1 MCPQILVPT
10 KIENYVQTKQVI
22 STKELAQT
30 FNLTQTTAMNY
41 LSRLAKTGQIK
52 NIRKGTYQTKNNNN
66 KQQQT
71 TNPSLPP
78 DLLNI
83 VHQINTA
90 MPMTKITTWSLQMI
104 SNYTHYMIG
113 KNLTFIETTKT
124 LSNSIR
130 DLLLS
135 KGYHAILSPQKRDY
149 QQYALYPQTPIFI
162 LERKETYGLT
172 QQDNYFTPTIERLWV
187 DIYYYSSRKDL
198 AFDSFEL
205 GLIFATMVEKG
216 VINFDRLLRYAT
228 RRGCFNEILLF
239 LHELRK
245 QNTKLNQILDKTSLF
260 GRQEIF
266 KVIDALVEGA
276 KTQ

>member
-1 MCPQILVPT
+1 MCPQILVPA

-22 STKELAQT
+22 STKEVAQT

-52 NIRKGTYQTKNNNN
+52 NISKGTYQTKNNN
-66 KQQQT
+66 KQQTT
-71 TNPSLPP
+71 TNPSLPQ

-83 VHQINTA
+83 VNQINTA

-113 KNLTFIETTKT
+113 KNLMFIETTKT

-135 KGYHAILSPQKRDY
+135 KGYHAVLSPQKRDY
-149 QQYALYPQTPIFI
+149 QQYALYPQTPLFI
-162 LERKETYGLT
+162 LERKEAYALT

-205 GLIFATMVEKG
+205 GLIFATMVEQG

-239 LHELRK
+239 LYELRK
-245 QNTKLNQILDKTSLF
+245 QNSKLNQIIEEGNLF
-260 GRQEIF
+260 GRREVF
-266 KVIDALVEGA
+266 TVIDAMVEGA
-276 KTQ
+276 KNQ

>member
-1 MCPQILVPT
+1 MCPQILVPP

-30 FNLTQTTAMNY
+30 FNITETTAMNY

-52 NIRKGTYQTKNNNN
+52 NISKGTYQTKNN
-66 KQQQT
+66 KQQT
-71 TNPSLPP
+71 TNKPPPLPQ
-78 DLLNI
+78 DLQNI
-83 VHQINTA
+83 VNQINTA

-113 KNLTFIETTKT
+113 KDLMFIETTKT

-135 KGYHAILSPQKRDY
+135 KDYRVVLSPQKRDY
-149 QQYALYPQTPIFI
+149 QEYNLYPQTPIFI
-162 LERKETYGLT
+162 IERKETYGLT
-172 QQDNYFTPTIERLWV
+172 QQNNYFTPMLERLWI
-187 DIYYYSSRKDL
+187 DIYYYSTRKGL
-198 AFDSFEL
+198 TFDSFEL
-205 GLIFATMVEKG
+205 GLIFAAMVEQG
-216 VINFDRLLRYAT
+216 AINFDRLLRYAT

-239 LHELRK
+239 LHELKK
-245 QNTKLNQILDKTSLF
+245 QNTKLNQILNKNSLF

-266 KVIDALVEGA
+266 KVIDAMVEGA
-276 KTQ
+276 KTK